1 MGTGNGAVIFL
12 KIDSS
17 ALELSEKASR
27 KKFWK
32 NWEDRN
38 ERRELSAKVR
48 RQVHLSLGYSK
59 QSSHEV

>member
-17 ALELSEKASR
+17 ALELSEKTSR
-27 KKFWK
+27 KKSWK

-38 ERRELSAKVR
+38 ERGELSAKAR

-59 QSSHEV
+59 